1 MPPKVRNQQ
10 FRHVCSF
17 CRKIQKRHQNDTDK
31 RETLASM
38 HVYSSPMYETIP
50 EDMISPDEATGDYA
64 LVNDKEFTWYAAKN
78 VSESEHMT
86 RVDSFSNVTDVYHT
100 LEPNTRFTEP
110 SPLLQRISNV
120 YHTLE
125 MTSFLQPEY
134 DLDQ

>member
-10 FRHVCSF
+10 FRHICSF
-17 CRKIQKRHQNDTDK
+17 CRKIQKSHQNDTDK
-31 RETLASM
+31 RENQNLVSM
-38 HVYSSPMYETIP
+38 LIYSSPLYETIP
-50 EDMISPDEATGDYA
+50 ADMISLDEATWDYA

-86 RVDSFSNVTDVYHT
+86 RVDSFSNVADVYHT

-110 SPLLQRISNV
+110 SPPLQRISNV

-125 MTSFLQPEY
+125 MTSFLQPE
-134 DLDQ
+134 

>member
-10 FRHVCSF
+10 FRHICSF
-17 CRKIQKRHQNDTDK
+17 CRKIQKSHQNDTDK
-31 RETLASM
+31 RENQNLVSM
-38 HVYSSPMYETIP
+38 LIYSSPLYETIP
-50 EDMISPDEATGDYA
+50 ADMISPDEATGEYA

-86 RVDSFSNVTDVYHT
+86 RVDSFSNVADVYHT

-110 SPLLQRISNV
+110 SPPLQRISNV

-125 MTSFLQPEY
+125 MTSFLQPE
-134 DLDQ
+134 